1 MCIRDREFTDGFNDT
16 VRGLA
21 GNEAAY
27 LSAAGNLRQLQ
38 MASTAVDTSAIEMAR
53 AQAVANNN
61 TNNFFAGSQNTISM
75 PSSTVKKG
83 KANLLNPADMLDGE

>member
-1 MCIRDREFTDGFNDT
+1 
-16 VRGLA
+16 
-21 GNEAAY
+21 
-27 LSAAGNLRQLQ
+27 

-53 AQAVANNN
+53 AQAVATNN

-83 KANLLNPADMLDGE
+83 RGNLLNPADMLDGE